1 MFSKAYGNPSTDVAE
16 LATTIR
22 LTASPVVEVDQPI
35 STRSLNTQ
43 VPFADSYHR
52 GLGEPVEGILTPWSR
67 GSFGLVFA
75 CDDTVVHNA
84 ARPTPP
90 SILML
95 AMHTRRRSEVRG
107 LGGMTAIIPN
117 NREICPATFGN
128 SGQRGSIAVFSTCAV
143 FRPG

>member
-43 VPFADSYHR
+43 AY
-52 GLGEPVEGILTPWSR
+52 
-67 GSFGLVFA
+67 
-75 CDDTVVHNA
+75 
-84 ARPTPP
+84 PT
-90 SILML
+90 
-95 AMHTRRRSEVRG
+95 AMNRRRSEVRG

-128 SGQRGSIAVFSTCAV
+128 SGQRGSIAVFSTWSA
-143 FRPG
+143 G